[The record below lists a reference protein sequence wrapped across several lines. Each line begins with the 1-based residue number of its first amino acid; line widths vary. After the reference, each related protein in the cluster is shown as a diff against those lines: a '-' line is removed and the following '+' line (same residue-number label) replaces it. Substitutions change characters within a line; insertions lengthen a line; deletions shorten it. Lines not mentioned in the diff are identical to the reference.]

1 MGQNLKFFTSKL
13 ARRFFGMFVIGALI
27 PTIAL
32 AVISYY
38 RVTQQ
43 LNDQALNRLRQSTK
57 AHALSIYERLL
68 LADYQLQNVQS
79 ILFNSKSTI
88 LTTLPSNITD
98 QNTKLFNSLA
108 LLRDNKIAFSW
119 GNGVSNINQEMV
131 RKMSVATD
139 GAQVVA
145 LDGGGPWPNVAI
157 IRKMNGH
164 GISES
169 YLIAIIDPSFL
180 WGLSQGTSLPPAS
193 EFSVWDSQGRSLFCS
208 FGFPIVMDQ
217 SLSQSLKERTG
228 AQSEQV
234 IQNEPYYAFSWS
246 AFLQARFNT
255 SSWTVMVMEPR
266 DYILQPLR
274 SFRTVFLSIIA
285 LSLVIVAYLTSRAIR
300 KSLIP
305 IEALMHGAHQVA
317 TGVFSNPVIVKSK
330 DEFQD
335 LADAFNAMTNELDTQ
350 FKLLSVRSDLDHA
363 ILSVLDVDQIIST
376 ALDHSNSFIS
386 YSVMAISV
394 LEAENPLGGLS
405 HIREGEP
412 PIGSPRIEPFQ
423 LSGEERTAC
432 LGIHNWLR
440 IDADKITPSFLRAL
454 DRPDIRYF
462 IVFPVRIQNRL
473 FAMVSLG
480 INANTKCGQKDL
492 EQMRG
497 LSDQLAIAFANSDL
511 LKELKELNIGT
522 LYALARTVD
531 AKSSWTAGHSMRV
544 TQLAIDIAKVLGLSQ
559 ELRDDLQRA
568 ALLHDIGKIGIPQSI
583 IDKPGKLTDEEYN
596 IIKRHPS
603 IGAGILNPIR
613 AYANIIP
620 IVEEH
625 HERYDGKGYPF
636 GKSGEQ
642 IHPSARI
649 MALADTFDAM
659 VSDRPYRAGL
669 AEEQAIAI
677 IRKEAGHQF
686 DPGVVEAFNQV
697 IGGRKGAVLLEAL
710 PEFSC
715 SPLTMPSS
723 TSFPITAHSHS
734 EQEGKLC

>member
-79 ILFNSKSTI
+79 ILLNSKSTI
-88 LTTLPSNITD
+88 LTALPSNITD
-98 QNTKLFNSLA
+98 QNTKLFKSLA

-131 RKMSVATD
+131 RKMNIAID
-139 GAQVVA
+139 GAQVVT
-145 LDGGGPWPNVAI
+145 LDGGGLWPNVAI
-157 IRKMNGH
+157 IRKINGH

-217 SLSQSLKERTG
+217 SLSRSLKERTG
-228 AQSEQV
+228 AQSELV

-335 LADAFNAMTNELDTQ
+335 LADAFNTMTNELDTQ

-386 YSVMAISV
+386 CSVMAISV
-394 LEAENPLGGLS
+394 LEAQNPLEGLS

-412 PIGSPRIEPFQ
+412 PIGPPRIEPFQ
-423 LSGEERTAC
+423 LSDEERTVC

-440 IDADKITPSFLRAL
+440 IDADKITLSFLRAL
-454 DRPDIRYF
+454 DRPDVRYF
-462 IVFPVRIQNRL
+462 IVFPIRIQNRL

-480 INANTKCGQKDL
+480 MNANTKCSQKDL

-669 AEEQAIAI
+669 AEEQAIAV

-686 DPGVVEAFNQV
+686 DPSVVEAFNQV
-697 IGGRKGAVLLEAL
+697 IGGRKGVV
-710 PEFSC
+710 FSG
-715 SPLTMPSS
+715 S
-723 TSFPITAHSHS
+723 IT
-734 EQEGKLC
+734 